1 MISFISK
8 NLRSDGNGSINSVFL
23 MILWYLSVILL
34 LSITVVLVLKKGS
47 RKRRSNL
54 TGAKT
59 RQRNIT
65 KYEMRKQMEGF
76 ISPVYTTNQ
85 FGSKWFRNQLNCV
98 HT

>member
-1 MISFISK
+1 
-8 NLRSDGNGSINSVFL
+8 

-54 TGAKT
+54 TGANT

-76 ISPVYTTNQ
+76 IDKNKCNYKAYYIRQCNRVKSKARIAYKISRKYKIASAKVY
-85 FGSKWFRNQLNCV
+85 SK
-98 HT
+98 H